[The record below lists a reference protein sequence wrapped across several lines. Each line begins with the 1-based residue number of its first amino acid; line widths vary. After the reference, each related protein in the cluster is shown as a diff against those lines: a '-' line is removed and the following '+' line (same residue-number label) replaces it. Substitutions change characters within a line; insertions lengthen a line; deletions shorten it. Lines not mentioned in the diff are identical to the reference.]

1 MQLHRG
7 QLAALNSFADSLE
20 VKHGRLPK
28 IAGNDH
34 LDAFRDQ
41 ILDASYW
48 KTIIGR
54 YEFFEIV
61 LGTVYKCLSKLPED
75 YSGPLSEA
83 DDGAIL
89 GAVKAELQT
98 AFESLPRSYDLFIP
112 LNSLQAIHQTE
123 IALSEEIS
131 LVDSAEHPLLGPFLA
146 PVPVQSLSGLLGG
159 IRQTQLPPN
168 GRRFLRVRTTG
179 FGSDMPN
186 SPAVRDAWAIA
197 KRLAFIGIA
206 SGNLVVKQDWTFRLN
221 ANAAINPAILAE
233 LWQDNAL
240 TALNSDF
247 EVLRFFSSLTIKEP
261 ITVTDLSGKSASTLL
276 TAPEREA
283 VTPEDFARAIRLRMG
298 AVTSFLAINNEDAAP
313 VRTAMEWF
321 IDADASQ
328 NETIAFLQRC
338 IGLEALLGSSE
349 SRRDV
354 TERLADRYAYL
365 VCTTASARNA
375 QRKRFIAMY
384 RHRSEIIHGR
394 STKLSEE
401 HRRASWD
408 ARDMLLQ
415 VVWREMHNVL
425 EGAAT

>member
-20 VKHGRLPK
+20 VKQGRLPI
-28 IAGNDH
+28 IAGNDY
-34 LDAFRDQ
+34 LDAFRAQ
-41 ILDASYW
+41 ILDASHW

-54 YEFFEIV
+54 HEFFEIV
-61 LGTVYKCLSKLPED
+61 LGTVYKCLSKLSEI

-83 DDGAIL
+83 NDGAIL

-112 LNSLQAIHQTE
+112 LDSLQVIHQTE
-123 IALSEEIS
+123 ITLSEEIS
-131 LVDSAEHPLLGPFLA
+131 LVDSAEHPLLGPYLA
-146 PVPVQSLSGLLGG
+146 PVPVQTLSGLLGG

-186 SPAVRDAWAIA
+186 SPAIRDAWAIA

-206 SGNLVVKQDWTFRLN
+206 SGNLVVKQDWIFRLN

-247 EVLRFFSSLTIKEP
+247 EILRFFSSLAIKEP
-261 ITVTDLSGKSASTLL
+261 ITVADLTGKSASTLL
-276 TAPEREA
+276 TAPDREA

-298 AVTSFLAINNEDAAP
+298 PVTSFLAVNTEDAAP
-313 VRTAMEWF
+313 VRAAMEWF

-328 NETIAFLQRC
+328 NETVAFLQRC
-338 IGLEALLGSSE
+338 IGLEAILGSSE

-365 VCTTASARNA
+365 VCTTASARNV
-375 QRKRFIAMY
+375 QRTRFIAMY
-384 RHRSEIIHGR
+384 KHRSEIIHGR

-408 ARDMLLQ
+408 ARDMLVQ
-415 VVWREMHNVL
+415 VVWREMRNVL
-425 EGAAT
+425 EGAAI

>member
-1 MQLHRG
+1 
-7 QLAALNSFADSLE
+7 
-20 VKHGRLPK
+20 
-28 IAGNDH
+28 
-34 LDAFRDQ
+34 
-41 ILDASYW
+41 
-48 KTIIGR
+48 
-54 YEFFEIV
+54 
-61 LGTVYKCLSKLPED
+61 
-75 YSGPLSEA
+75 
-83 DDGAIL
+83 
-89 GAVKAELQT
+89 
-98 AFESLPRSYDLFIP
+98 
-112 LNSLQAIHQTE
+112 
-123 IALSEEIS
+123 
-131 LVDSAEHPLLGPFLA
+131 
-146 PVPVQSLSGLLGG
+146 
-159 IRQTQLPPN
+159 
-168 GRRFLRVRTTG
+168 
-179 FGSDMPN
+179 MPN
-186 SPAVRDAWAIA
+186 SPAIRDAWAIA

-206 SGNLVVKQDWTFRLN
+206 SGNLVVKQDWIFRLN

-247 EVLRFFSSLTIKEP
+247 EFLRFFSSLAIKEP
-261 ITVTDLSGKSASTLL
+261 ITVADLTGKSASTLL
-276 TAPEREA
+276 TAPDREA

-298 AVTSFLAINNEDAAP
+298 AVTSFLAINTEDAAP
-313 VRTAMEWF
+313 VRAAMEWF

-328 NETIAFLQRC
+328 NETVAFLQRC

-365 VCTTASARNA
+365 VCTTASARDV
-375 QRKRFIAMY
+375 QRKRFNAMY
-384 RHRSEIIHGR
+384 RHRSEIVHGR